1 MKIFI
6 NFKQKN
12 HMRIKVDNIVI
23 EFDVINVSITNRN
36 QNNLFK
42 NNIRRTLKYYLDK
55 AIINNKNRL
64 HKYAPSLKD
73 KYSADL
79 NSKLGEFLF
88 KLKDESNNDYK
99 LFLNRYGDELYC
111 NYNIT
116 KYSNDKGIYC
126 YIVDDKI
133 VYIGRSK
140 QTFGKRF
147 KDYGKI
153 TPYNCLID
161 GQATNCNINSRVN
174 NLDSLMVGFYVMNNS
189 TDKEIEILEKII
201 IKALN
206 NDYILWNIQIN

>member
-1 MKIFI
+1 MK
-6 NFKQKN
+6 
-12 HMRIKVDNIVI
+12 IKVDNIVI
-23 EFDVINVSITNRN
+23 EFNIINVSITNRN

-42 NNIRRTLKYYLDK
+42 DNIRRTLKYYLDK

-64 HKYAPSLKD
+64 HKYASSLKD

-99 LFLNRYGDELYC
+99 LFLNRHGDELYC

-140 QTFGKRF
+140 QTFSKRF

-174 NLDSLMVGFYVMNNS
+174 SLDSLTVGFYIMNNS
-189 TDKEIEILEKII
+189 TDKEIEILEKKII
-201 IKALN
+201 NALK
-206 NDYILWNIQIN
+206 NDNDLWNIQIN